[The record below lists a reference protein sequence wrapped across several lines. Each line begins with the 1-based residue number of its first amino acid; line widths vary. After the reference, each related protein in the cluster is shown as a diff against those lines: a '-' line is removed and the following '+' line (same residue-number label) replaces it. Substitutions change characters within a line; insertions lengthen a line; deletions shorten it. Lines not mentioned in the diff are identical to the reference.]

1 MFYYLINFF
10 ILYFLRFVS
19 NFIYLIKIPDNIEN
33 LYIQKNKVEK
43 K

>member
-1 MFYYLINFF
+1 MFYYSINF
-10 ILYFLRFVS
+10 ILYFLRFAS

-33 LYIQKNKVEK
+33 LCIQKNKVEK